1 MSRVTLLPQGEA
13 EIGAVLDRLA
23 AAPRARPFAPDRIEA
38 LGLLSRTLLAD
49 RDRRRQGEA
58 VALGYWLRPANI
70 DEMRRRFEA
79 LARPDCLR
87 MPAGLAFHV
96 PPANVDTMGIY
107 SWALS
112 FLCGNVSI
120 LRLSQRSSP
129 LSLRLVEI
137 VQDTLAARSLADCTA
152 FVSYGHDAE
161 ITGAISRC
169 ADLRVIWG
177 GDASI
182 AAVRAVPLSPHAKE
196 VVFADRLSLS
206 VLSVPAWLGLDE
218 AARTALGQRAF
229 NDIYSF
235 DQMGCSS
242 PRLIVW
248 CGPPDQVR
256 TASAGFSAALRREIA
271 RRGYHAAPATALGK
285 YTAACA
291 AAIDWPVA
299 RIGFEDLDWVV
310 LDLGERPGRLPQIG
324 GGGGIAV
331 EMRIDRLAELVPLLD
346 RRVQTIAH
354 FGFDRASLAD
364 FAERACGC
372 GGDRLVP
379 IGEALNFSSLW
390 DGYDLLQE
398 FTRAVELR

>member
-1 MSRVTLLPQGEA
+1 MSRVTLLPHGEA
-13 EIGAVLDRLA
+13 EIGAILDRLA
-23 AAPRARPFAPDRIEA
+23 AAPRAWPFALDRIEA

-49 RDRRRQGEA
+49 HELRRQGEA

-79 LARPDCLR
+79 SARPDCLR

-96 PPANVDTMGIY
+96 PPANVDTMGVY

-120 LRLSQRSSP
+120 LRLSQRSRA
-129 LSLRLVEI
+129 LTLRLVEI
-137 VQDTLAARSLADCTA
+137 VQAVLAARSLAEDTA

-161 ITGAISRC
+161 ITAAISRC

-206 VLSVPAWLGLDE
+206 ILSASAWLTLGE
-218 AARTALGQRAF
+218 TERTALGQRAF

-242 PRLIVW
+242 PRLLVW
-248 CGPPDQVR
+248 CGSPDQPA
-256 TASAGFSAALRREIA
+256 ASAGFSAVLRQEIA

-310 LDLGERPGRLPQIG
+310 LDLGELPGRLPQIG

-331 EMRIDRLAELVPLLD
+331 EMRIDRLADLVSLLD

-354 FGFDRASLAD
+354 FGFDRAALAD
-364 FAERACGC
+364 FAERACGR

-379 IGEALNFSSLW
+379 IGEALNFSSVW